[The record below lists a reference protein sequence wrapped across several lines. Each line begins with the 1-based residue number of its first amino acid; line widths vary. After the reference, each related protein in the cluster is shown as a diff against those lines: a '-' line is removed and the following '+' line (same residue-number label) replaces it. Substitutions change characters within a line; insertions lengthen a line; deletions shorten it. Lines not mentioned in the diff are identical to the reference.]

1 MAEGSLLL
9 KGALALLPS
18 ADGTVSQQE
27 SDILVGT
34 NGDIVWVRAAGS
46 AQEDSGIQVHEC
58 RGLIA
63 MPGLIDTHRHVSLCG
78 KEA

>member
-18 ADGTVSQQE
+18 ADGSVSQQE

-34 NGDIVWVRAAGS
+34 NGDIVWVRAATP
-46 AQEDSGIQVHEC
+46 AEEDSGIQVRDC

-63 MPGLIDTHRHVSLCG
+63 MPGLIDTHRHVGVCG
-78 KEA
+78 EEA